1 MLLSI
6 LYSRTSGQ
14 AQILS
19 LAWGTM
25 KQKQGPATLF
35 GVIVAVIWGMTFLSI
50 KVALR
55 EFGPMSLS
63 LFRFVI
69 ASILLALLMVITRVE
84 FRVTW
89 RDVPLLSLSSIVGV
103 TLYFYFENNGIMRLT
118 ASESSLIIGAIPVVT
133 LLVEILLYRTRP
145 PRLVVVG
152 IILSF
157 VGVALIVL
165 RSESATSSPLG
176 YLFMVGAVVSW
187 VAYGFITKPLSGRYP
202 MLTIT
207 FWQMAIGAI
216 GSIPFAAMERQVWT
230 GLSTTALLN
239 AAFLGILGSALG
251 YWLYI
256 IVLEHLGPGRSS
268 VFINLIPVVSVAA
281 SYVILGERLGPLQ
294 LVGAAIAV
302 AGVYLASGRG

>member
-1 MLLSI
+1 M
-6 LYSRTSGQ
+6 RQ
-14 AQILS
+14 R
-19 LAWGTM
+19 
-25 KQKQGPATLF
+25 QGAATLF

-69 ASILLALLMVITRVE
+69 ASILLALLMVITRIK
-84 FRVTW
+84 FRVAW

-133 LLVEILLYRTRP
+133 LLVEILLFRTRP

-165 RSESATSSPLG
+165 RSESATTSPLG
-176 YLFMVGAVVSW
+176 YLFMAGAVLSW

-207 FWQMAIGAI
+207 FWQMVIGAI
-216 GSIPFAAMERQVWT
+216 GCIPFAAVERQVWT
-230 GLSTTALLN
+230 GLSATALLN

-256 IVLEHLGPGRSS
+256 IVLERLGPGRSS
-268 VFINLIPVVSVAA
+268 GFINLIPVVSVAA
-281 SYVILGERLGPLQ
+281 SYVILGERLGLLQ
-294 LVGAAIAV
+294 IIGAVIAV
-302 AGVYLASGRG
+302 TGVYLASSRV

>member
-6 LYSRTSGQ
+6 PHNKTSGQ

-25 KQKQGPATLF
+25 RQKQGAATLF

-63 LFRFVI
+63 LFRFVV
-69 ASILLALLMVITRVE
+69 ASILLALLMVITRVD
-84 FRVTW
+84 FRVAW
-89 RDVPLLSLSSIVGV
+89 CDVPLLSLSSIVGV

-187 VAYGFITKPLSGRYP
+187 VAYGFITKPLSERYP

-302 AGVYLASGRG
+302 TGVYLASGRG

>member
-6 LYSRTSGQ
+6 PYRRASGQ
-14 AQILS
+14 AQILL

-25 KQKQGPATLF
+25 KQKQGAATLF

-63 LFRFVI
+63 LFRFVV

-84 FRVTW
+84 FRVAW

-133 LLVEILLYRTRP
+133 LLVEILLFRTRP
-145 PRLVVVG
+145 PMLVVVG

-176 YLFMVGAVVSW
+176 YLFMVGAVLSW

-207 FWQMAIGAI
+207 FWQMVIGAI
-216 GSIPFAAMERQVWT
+216 GSIPFAAMEHQVWT

-294 LVGAAIAV
+294 LVGAAIV
-302 AGVYLASGRG
+302 VTGVYLASGRG

>member
-1 MLLSI
+1 
-6 LYSRTSGQ
+6 
-14 AQILS
+14 
-19 LAWGTM
+19 M
-25 KQKQGPATLF
+25 KQKQGAATLF
-35 GVIVAVIWGMTFLSI
+35 GVVVAVIWGMTFLSI

-69 ASILLALLMVITRVE
+69 ASILLALLMLMMRE
-84 FRVTW
+84 DFRVAW

-133 LLVEILLYRTRP
+133 IVGEMVMYRVRP
-145 PRLVVVG
+145 PKVVTVG

-165 RSESATSSPLG
+165 RSESTTSSPLG
-176 YLFMVGAVVSW
+176 YLFMVGAVLSW

-207 FWQMAIGAI
+207 FWQMAIGAL
-216 GSIPFAAMERQVWT
+216 GCVPFAIVEHQVWS
-230 GLSTTALLN
+230 GLSATALLN
-239 AAFLGILGSALG
+239 AAFLGIVASALG

-256 IVLEHLGPGRSS
+256 IVLERLGPGRSS

-294 LVGAAIAV
+294 LIGAVIAV
-302 AGVYLASGRG
+302 TGVYLASGRG

>member
-6 LYSRTSGQ
+6 PYRRASGQ
-14 AQILS
+14 AQILL

-25 KQKQGPATLF
+25 KQKQGAATLF

-63 LFRFVI
+63 LFRFVV

-84 FRVTW
+84 FRVAW

-133 LLVEILLYRTRP
+133 LLVEILLFRTRP
-145 PRLVVVG
+145 PMLVVVG

-165 RSESATSSPLG
+165 RSESTTSSPLG
-176 YLFMVGAVVSW
+176 YLFMVGAVLSW

-207 FWQMAIGAI
+207 FWQMVIGAI
-216 GSIPFAAMERQVWT
+216 GSIPFAAMEHQVWT

-294 LVGAAIAV
+294 LVGAAIV
-302 AGVYLASGRG
+302 VTGVYLASGRG

>member
-6 LYSRTSGQ
+6 PYRRASGQ
-14 AQILS
+14 AQILL

-25 KQKQGPATLF
+25 KQKQGAATLF

-63 LFRFVI
+63 LFRFVV

-84 FRVTW
+84 FRVAW

-133 LLVEILLYRTRP
+133 LLVEILLFRTRP
-145 PRLVVVG
+145 PMLVVVG

-165 RSESATSSPLG
+165 RSESTTSSPLG
-176 YLFMVGAVVSW
+176 YLFMVGAVLSW

-207 FWQMAIGAI
+207 FWQMLIGAI

-294 LVGAAIAV
+294 LVGAAIV
-302 AGVYLASGRG
+302 VTGVYLASGRG

>member
-1 MLLSI
+1 M
-6 LYSRTSGQ
+6 R
-14 AQILS
+14 
-19 LAWGTM
+19 
-25 KQKQGPATLF
+25 QKQGAATLF
-35 GVIVAVIWGMTFLSI
+35 GVVVAVIWGMTFLSI

-69 ASILLALLMVITRVE
+69 ASVLLALLMLMTRAD
-84 FRVTW
+84 FRVAW
-89 RDVPLLSLSSIVGV
+89 RDVPLLALSSFVGV

-133 LLVEILLYRTRP
+133 LLCEMVMYRVRP
-145 PRLVVVG
+145 PRLVVGG

-176 YLFMVGAVVSW
+176 YLFMVGAVLSW

-207 FWQMAIGAI
+207 FWQMVIGAV
-216 GSIPFAAMERQVWT
+216 GCIPFAIVEHQVWT
-230 GLSTTALLN
+230 GLSATALLN
-239 AAFLGILGSALG
+239 AAFLGILASALG
-251 YWLYI
+251 YWLYV
-256 IVLEHLGPGRSS
+256 IVLDRLGPGRSS
-268 VFINLIPVVSVAA
+268 VFINLIPVVSVVA
-281 SYVILGERLGPLQ
+281 SFLILGERLSFLQ
-294 LVGAAIAV
+294 LVGAVIAV
-302 AGVYLASGRG
+302 TGVYLTSGSV